1 MRFHGGRAAV
11 FEEAREHV
19 FAYTLG
25 IRPPDDVYVN
35 EPYLSIRWDGVH
47 HYVYSEWRAFVNSA
61 ELRTGML
68 KGLTAIRDN
77 QAAAFVSD
85 ARKVKV
91 IVHEDQKWI
100 KEIWMPQA
108 VRAGLQ
114 RLAFVTAAGGL
125 GKVTVEEV
133 VGLVDDHGL
142 QSRTFDSMEA
152 AKQWV
157 TAVPASR

>member
-1 MRFHGGRAAV
+1 LRKPPRRRLG
-11 FEEAREHV
+11 
-19 FAYTLG
+19 YTFR

-47 HYVYSEWRAFVNSA
+47 HHVYSEWRAFANSA

-68 KGLTAIRDN
+68 KGLTAISDN
-77 QAAAFVSD
+77 RAAAYLCD

-91 IVHEDQKWI
+91 IVHGDQKWI

-114 RLAFVTAAGGL
+114 RLAFVTAPTGL
-125 GKVTVEEV
+125 GRVTVEEV
-133 VGLVDDHGL
+133 VELVDDHGL

-152 AKQWV
+152 AGQWV
-157 TAVPASR
+157 SAGPATR

>member
-1 MRFHGGRAAV
+1 LR
-11 FEEAREHV
+11 
-19 FAYTLG
+19 
-25 IRPPDDVYVN
+25 IRPPDDIYVN
-35 EPYLSIRWDGVH
+35 EPYLSIRWDGVRH
-47 HYVYSEWRAFVNSA
+47 HVYSEWRAFANSA

-77 QAAAFVSD
+77 RAAAYVSD
-85 ARKVKV
+85 ARKVRV

-100 KEIWMPQA
+100 KEIWTPQA

-114 RLAFVTAAGGL
+114 RLAFVTAATGL

-133 VGLVDDHGL
+133 VELIDDRGLE
-142 QSRTFDSMEA
+142 SRTFDSMEA

-157 TAVPASR
+157 SAAPATR

>member
-1 MRFHGGRAAV
+1 MR
-11 FEEAREHV
+11 
-19 FAYTLG
+19 
-25 IRPPDDVYVN
+25 IRPPNDIYVN
-35 EPYLSIRWDGVH
+35 EPYLSIGWDGLH
-47 HYVYSEWRAFVNSA
+47 HHVYSEWRAFANSA

-91 IVHEDQKWI
+91 IVHEDQKLI

-114 RLAFVTAAGGL
+114 RLAFVTAATGL
-125 GKVTVEEV
+125 GKVTVEE

-157 TAVPASR
+157 SAVPASR